1 MWMVLLLPAGMGCD
15 GMATHNHHL
24 SRYLLWVYIRLTL
37 IVVGEGRLHKIG
49 PWWYR
54 KYLSGTHVRVY
65 IPAQLWAVQPLLSA
79 MYKQELS
86 VFFGTGGWCI
96 HVSSYVSCGC
106 IERYAHT
113 YPRDTA

>member
-1 MWMVLLLPAGMGCD
+1 MWMVLLPAGLGCD

-54 KYLSGTHVRVY
+54 KYLSGVPVY
-65 IPAQLWAVQPLLSA
+65 IPVQLWAVPPLLSA
-79 MYKQELS
+79 MCKHELI
-86 VFFGTGGWCI
+86 VFFGTSGWCI
-96 HVSSYVSCGC
+96 RVNSYVSCVLRGML
-106 IERYAHT
+106 IRILET
-113 YPRDTA
+113 LSK